1 MEADPMAALAAS
13 ADNGEKGAEGG
24 TKRAAETDL
33 ATLEQQASQLLDVTE
48 APGPTA
54 ENAAEKAAEN
64 EAKKKELVENPEEIE
79 LDDEDEEDMDGI
91 AQKTVPAAVFAG
103 VEGGGAL
110 ERLKKAKKS

>member
-48 APGPTA
+48 APGPSV
-54 ENAAEKAAEN
+54 EKAAEN

>member
-48 APGPTA
+48 AAPGPSV
-54 ENAAEKAAEN
+54 EKAAEN